1 MPRLTIIKLLGYR
14 EWTESLGNDR
24 EWIIQTRQSKTYTLI
39 QQLFS
44 KKQGFAIPI
53 RYDYYI
59 ALSNG
64 IDERT
69 HREILL
75 EIESIAPNG
84 VKIVSLTHKYPFTAQ
99 LLGTRIL
106 EESTEKLVFIDGE
119 EDENIILHIDF
130 DNITAMTY
138 MTSIYETYM
147 KIMSFYT
154 NITYAAAR
162 LGGITTYL
170 GGDNMIAIMNRNTL
184 DEFISNIPSYVKIGG
199 GTSYY
204 PRKAL
209 ELAAKAL
216 STIRKNR
223 GKRFLLLS
231 DGEARIEEQ

>member
-14 EWTESLGNDR
+14 EWTESLGDDR
-24 EWIIQTRQSKTYTLI
+24 EWIIQTNQSKTYTLI

-64 IDERT
+64 IDKET

-75 EIESIAPNG
+75 EIESIAPSG

-106 EESTEKLVFIDGE
+106 EESSEKLVYIDGK

-130 DNITAMTY
+130 NDITAMTY
-138 MTSIYETYM
+138 MTSVFETYM

-170 GGDNMIAIMNRNTL
+170 GGDNMIAIMNKDTL
-184 DEFISNIPSYVKIGG
+184 REFINNIPSYVKIGG
-199 GTSYY
+199 GSSYY

-209 ELAAKAL
+209 ELAARAL
-216 STIRKNR
+216 AIIRKNR
-223 GKRFLLLS
+223 EKHFLLLS
-231 DGEARIEEQ
+231 DGEARGKE